1 MLVIMLLVL
10 ILNLTS
16 IANFIKIARKEKK
29 TNINTFQ
36 IIALFL
42 NITDFA
48 CGMYL
53 AIILS
58 SNIYY
63 KGSYAINELHWQS
76 YIACYVTSHLLT
88 FFHLSSLS
96 TIGFMTFAR
105 LMVVIYPFESRFQVF
120 SFTVKSLLS
129 VFSSISLTSILL
141 TYSIMYTSENK
152 LLPNGLCNM
161 FYDPMGHTVY
171 RVSAVA
177 LSFFQLITCCSVIW
191 MFLIIYIRTR
201 ASFTENTIGL
211 EKLLPRKMIFR
222 IVLITS
228 SNIACWVPSGIIY
241 VLSAFICKFPIEIL
255 LYTTIYITRVNSIVN
270 PVFINFVNIKYNPK
284 NI

>member
-88 FFHLSSLS
+88 FFHFVTDLLLLNMIFIKLSALTSAK
-96 TIGFMTFAR
+96 T
-105 LMVVIYPFESRFQVF
+105 
-120 SFTVKSLLS
+120 LLS
-129 VFSSISLTSILL
+129 F
-141 TYSIMYTSENK
+141 
-152 LLPNGLCNM
+152 
-161 FYDPMGHTVY
+161 
-171 RVSAVA
+171 
-177 LSFFQLITCCSVIW
+177 
-191 MFLIIYIRTR
+191 
-201 ASFTENTIGL
+201 
-211 EKLLPRKMIFR
+211 
-222 IVLITS
+222 
-228 SNIACWVPSGIIY
+228 
-241 VLSAFICKFPIEIL
+241 
-255 LYTTIYITRVNSIVN
+255 
-270 PVFINFVNIKYNPK
+270 
-284 NI
+284 